1 MLKGSAS
8 KRTTLVPDEPDES
21 FGVRASAGRSRP
33 SILDGFRRA
42 NHRPSVCRSA
52 ASTPDIGIRLLA
64 RSISESAIVARLSV
78 ITMESVS
85 NPVCR
90 PSGVFNTTMT
100 RLE

>member
-1 MLKGSAS
+1 M
-8 KRTTLVPDEPDES
+8 RTTLVLDES
-21 FGVRASAGRSRP
+21 FGESFASRSRP

-52 ASTPDIGIRLLA
+52 ASTPVIGIRPMA

-85 NPVCR
+85 SPVFQ
-90 PSGVFNTTMT
+90 PSGLFNTTMT